1 VAVHISENLVHHD
14 GGSPYWGLPQAEPAT
29 TGMGWSASAA
39 ATVAAARA
47 FTTGK
52 TTFPE
57 TAREPR
63 LLRLET

>member
-29 TGMGWSASAA
+29 TGMGWSATAA
-39 ATVAAARA
+39 AAVAATRA

-52 TTFPE
+52 ATFPE
-57 TAREPR
+57 TKRERR
-63 LLRLET
+63 LLSLET